1 MKNVVSNIDM
11 GYFIPNLKKLVN
23 VVAYIF
29 KIESEIFIMPLRI
42 KQLDENSYVVPS
54 INSFIIYVN
63 EKYLRED
70 KITNFVIR
78 MFIHEMWHVKQM
90 VDKKLSFNETHTKAY
105 WNGNEYTSDL
115 SHDER
120 EWEKEARQA
129 EQKYF
134 KQVKQLFYDNKE
146 N

>member
-1 MKNVVSNIDM
+1 MKNVVSNIDI
-11 GYFIPNLKKLVN
+11 GYNIPNLKRLVN
-23 VVAYIF
+23 IIADVFNIG
-29 KIESEIFIMPLRI
+29 KEIFIMPLRV
-42 KQLDENSYVVPS
+42 KQFDENSYVVPS

-78 MFIHEMWHVKQM
+78 MLIHEMWHVKQM
-90 VDKKLSFNETHTKAY
+90 VDKRLSFNDEHTKAY
-105 WNGNEYTSDL
+105 WNEKEYTSDL

-134 KQVKQLFYDNKE
+134 KRVKQLFYGNKE

>member
-11 GYFIPNLKKLVN
+11 GYSIPNLKKLVN
-23 VVAYIF
+23 VIAHILN
-29 KIESEIFIMPLRI
+29 IESEIFIMPLRV
-42 KQLDENSYVVPS
+42 KELDENSYVVPS
-54 INSFIIYVN
+54 INSYIIYVN

-90 VDKKLSFNETHTKAY
+90 IDKRLSFNDAHTKAY
-105 WNGNEYTSDL
+105 WNEKEYTSDL

>member
-1 MKNVVSNIDM
+1 MKNVVSNIDI
-11 GYFIPNLKKLVN
+11 GYSIPNLKKLVN
-23 VVAYIF
+23 TIAHDF
-29 KIESEIFIMPLRI
+29 NIESEIFIMPLRI

-90 VDKKLSFNETHTKAY
+90 IDKRLSFNDEHTKAY

-115 SHDER
+115 SHGDR
-120 EWEKEARQA
+120 EWENEAKQA

-134 KQVKQLFYDNKE
+134 KQVKQLFYGNKE